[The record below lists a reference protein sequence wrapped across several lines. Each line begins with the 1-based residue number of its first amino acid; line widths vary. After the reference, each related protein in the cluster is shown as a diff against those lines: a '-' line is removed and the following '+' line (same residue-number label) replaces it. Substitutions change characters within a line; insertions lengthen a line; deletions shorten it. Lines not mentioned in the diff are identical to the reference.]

1 MNYGLP
7 YQGSKNRIAKRLVDA
22 LPSAPVL
29 YDVFCG
35 GCAVTHAA
43 MLSGKYQRFVINDRR
58 GWLPAAFQKAI
69 HGDYAH
75 EDRWISREDFERLK
89 STDAYAAMCFSFGN
103 DCRSYM
109 YAQGLE
115 PYKRALHYAI
125 FWRDF
130 APWAALCPETADA
143 LASGLAPIEDRKQR
157 RVQAGHFIVE
167 SLKAQL
173 AAGTLTPDILDK
185 PIYRQIRRVRATS
198 NSLQSL
204 ERLQSLESLERL
216 ERLQSLES
224 LESLQSLQSL
234 ESLEC
239 LQSLESLERL
249 QSLQSLESLERLPG
263 ALTVYSMDYREMRF
277 DEPGIIYCDPP
288 YKDTADKSKDYAD
301 TSFDAEVFY
310 SWCEAQKLPVYISE
324 YQMPEERFVC
334 IAEWNKVTTMA
345 AKTTSH
351 VTERLWRPRTQL

>member
-7 YQGSKNRIAKRLVDA
+7 YKGSKNRIAKRLVEA
-22 LPSAPVL
+22 LPAAPVL

-43 MLSGKYQRFVINDRR
+43 MLSGKYQRFVINDLR
-58 GWLPAAFQKAI
+58 GWLPDAFREAI
-69 HGDYAH
+69 SGGYAH

-103 DCRSYM
+103 DCRTYM
-109 YAQGLE
+109 YARDLE

-130 APWAALCPETADA
+130 APWRELCPETADA

-157 RVQAGHFIVE
+157 RIQAGHFIVE
-167 SLKAQL
+167 SLKQQL
-173 AAGTLTPDILDK
+173 SAGTLSPDILEK
-185 PIYRQIRRVRATS
+185 PIYRQIRRATP

-204 ERLQSLESLERL
+204 GCLERL
-216 ERLQSLES
+216 L
-224 LESLQSLQSL
+224 SLQSL
-234 ESLEC
+234 EC
-239 LQSLESLERL
+239 
-249 QSLQSLESLERLPG
+249 LPG
-263 ALTVYSMDYREMRF
+263 ALTAHSGDYRELCF

-288 YKDTADKSKDYAD
+288 YKSTEERYGQE
-301 TSFDAEVFY
+301 FDAEAFY
-310 SWCEAQKLPVYISE
+310 GWCEAQKLPVYISE
-324 YQMPEERFVC
+324 YQMPEERFAC
-334 IAEWNKVTTMA
+334 IAEWDKVTTMA
-345 AKTTSH
+345 SKTTSH

>member
-22 LPSAPVL
+22 LPPAPVL

-58 GWLPAAFQKAI
+58 GWLPDAFQKAI
-69 HGDYAH
+69 HGGYAH

-89 STDAYAAMCFSFGN
+89 STDAYAALCFSFGN

-109 YAQGLE
+109 YARPLE
-115 PYKRALHYAI
+115 RYKRALHYAI

-143 LASGLAPIEDRKQR
+143 LAAGLAPIEDRKQR
-157 RVQAGHFIVE
+157 RIQAGKFIVG
-167 SLKAQL
+167 SLRAQI

-185 PIYRQIRRVRATS
+185 PIYRQIRRSKGAMTTAET
-198 NSLQSL
+198 LQSL
-204 ERLQSLESLERL
+204 ESLESLERL
-216 ERLQSLES
+216 ERL
-224 LESLQSLQSL
+224 
-234 ESLEC
+234 
-239 LQSLESLERL
+239 ESLERL
-249 QSLQSLESLERLPG
+249 QSLPG
-263 ALTVYSMDYREMRF
+263 ALTAHSGDYRELCF

-288 YKDTADKSKDYAD
+288 YKSGYAKGKDYGCE
-301 TSFDAEVFY
+301 FDAEAFY

-324 YQMPEERFVC
+324 YQMPEERFAC
-334 IAEWNKVTTMA
+334 IAEWDKVTTMA

>member
-22 LPSAPVL
+22 LPAAPVL

-43 MLSGKYQRFVINDRR
+43 MLSGKYQRFVINDLR
-58 GWLPAAFQKAI
+58 GWLPDAFRKAI
-69 HGDYAH
+69 HGGYAH

-89 STDAYAAMCFSFGN
+89 DTDAYAAMCFSFGN

-109 YAQGLE
+109 CARPLE

-125 FWRDF
+125 FWKDI
-130 APWAALCPETADA
+130 APWTELCPETADA
-143 LASGLAPIEDRKQR
+143 LAAGLAPIEDRKER
-157 RVQAGHFIVE
+157 RVRAGHFIVQ

-173 AAGTLTPDILDK
+173 AAGTLAPDILDK
-185 PIYRQIRRVRATS
+185 PIYRQIRRPKHAS
-198 NSLQSL
+198 
-204 ERLQSLESLERL
+204 ESLERL
-216 ERLQSLES
+216 ERLQSL
-224 LESLQSLQSL
+224 Q
-234 ESLEC
+234 
-239 LQSLESLERL
+239 
-249 QSLQSLESLERLPG
+249 SLERLPDT
-263 ALTVYSMDYREMRF
+263 LTAYSGDYRELCF

-288 YKDTADKSKDYAD
+288 YMSVYAKGKDYGCE
-301 TSFDAEVFY
+301 FDAEAFY

-324 YQMPEERFVC
+324 YQMPEERFAC
-334 IAEWNKVTTMA
+334 IAEWDKVTRMA
-345 AKTTSH
+345 TKTTTH

>member
-1 MNYGLP
+1 MNFGLP

-22 LPSAPVL
+22 LPPAPVL

-58 GWLPAAFQKAI
+58 GWLPDAFRKAI
-69 HGDYAH
+69 HGGYAH
-75 EDRWISREDFERLK
+75 EDRWISREDFERLR

-103 DCRSYM
+103 DYRSYM
-109 YAQGLE
+109 YARPLE

-130 APWAALCPETADA
+130 APWRELCPETADA
-143 LASGLAPIEDRKQR
+143 LAAGLAPIEDRKQR

-167 SLKAQL
+167 SLKQQL
-173 AAGTLTPDILDK
+173 SAGTLSPDILEK
-185 PIYRQIRRVRATS
+185 PIYRQIRRATS

-204 ERLQSLESLERL
+204 GCLERL
-216 ERLQSLES
+216 ERLL
-224 LESLQSLQSL
+224 
-234 ESLEC
+234 
-239 LQSLESLERL
+239 SLERL
-249 QSLQSLESLERLPG
+249 ESLPDT
-263 ALTVYSMDYREMRF
+263 LTAYSMDYREMRF

-288 YKDTADKSKDYAD
+288 YMSGYAKGKEYGCE
-301 TSFDAEVFY
+301 FDAEAFY

-334 IAEWNKVTTMA
+334 IAEWDKVTTIA
-345 AKTTSH
+345 AKTTTH

>member
-1 MNYGLP
+1 MNYGLS
-7 YQGSKNRIAKRLVDA
+7 YKGSKNRIAKRLVEA
-22 LPSAPVL
+22 LPAAPVL

-35 GCAVTHAA
+35 GCAITHAA
-43 MLSGKYQRFVINDRR
+43 MLSGKYQRFVINDLR
-58 GWLPAAFQKAI
+58 GWLPDAFREAI
-69 HGDYAH
+69 NGGYAH

-103 DCRSYM
+103 DCQSYM
-109 YAQGLE
+109 YARGLE

-157 RVQAGHFIVE
+157 RIQAGHFIVG
-167 SLKAQL
+167 SLRAQI

-185 PIYRQIRRVRATS
+185 PIYRQIRRVKDTMH
-198 NSLQSL
+198 SL
-204 ERLQSLESLERL
+204 
-216 ERLQSLES
+216 
-224 LESLQSLQSL
+224 
-234 ESLEC
+234 

-249 QSLQSLESLERLPG
+249 QSLECLPG
-263 ALTVYSMDYREMRF
+263 ALTAHSGDYRELCF

-288 YKDTADKSKDYAD
+288 YKSTEERYGQE
-301 TSFDAEVFY
+301 FDFNGFF
-310 SWCEAQKLPVYISE
+310 SWCEAQTLPVYISE
-324 YQMPEERFVC
+324 YQMPEERFAC
-334 IAEWNKVTTMA
+334 IVEWDKVTTMA
-345 AKTTSH
+345 SKTISH

>member
-7 YQGSKNRIAKRLVDA
+7 YQGSKNRIAKRLVET
-22 LPSAPVL
+22 LPAAPVL

-43 MLSGKYQRFVINDRR
+43 MLSGKYQHFVVNDRR
-58 GWLPAAFQKAI
+58 GWLPDAFREAI
-69 HGDYAH
+69 NGGYAH

-103 DCRSYM
+103 DCQWYM
-109 YAQGLE
+109 YARGLE

-130 APWAALCPETADA
+130 TPWRELCPETADA

-157 RVQAGHFIVE
+157 RIQAGHFIIE

-185 PIYRQIRRVRATS
+185 PIYRQIRRPRAAS
-198 NSLQSL
+198 NSLESLKRL

-216 ERLQSLES
+216 QSLES
-224 LESLQSLQSL
+224 L
-234 ESLEC
+234 
-239 LQSLESLERL
+239 
-249 QSLQSLESLERLPG
+249 PG
-263 ALTVYSMDYREMRF
+263 ALTAHSGDYRELCF

-288 YKDTADKSKDYAD
+288 YMSAYAKGKDYGCE
-301 TSFDAEVFY
+301 FDAEAFY

-324 YQMPEERFVC
+324 YQMPEERFAC
-334 IAEWNKVTTMA
+334 IVEWDKVTTMA
-345 AKTTSH
+345 AKTTTH

>member
-7 YQGSKNRIAKRLVDA
+7 YQGSKNRIAKRLVEA
-22 LPSAPVL
+22 LPAAPVL

-43 MLSGKYQRFVINDRR
+43 MLSGKYQRFVINDLR
-58 GWLPAAFQKAI
+58 GWLPDAFRKAI
-69 HGDYAH
+69 HGGYAH
-75 EDRWISREDFERLK
+75 EDRWISREEFERLR

-103 DCRSYM
+103 DYRSYM
-109 YAQGLE
+109 YARPLE
-115 PYKRALHYAI
+115 RYKRALHYAI

-130 APWAALCPETADA
+130 APWRELCPETAGA
-143 LASGLAPIEDRKQR
+143 LAAGLAPIEDRKQR

-167 SLKAQL
+167 SLKQQL
-173 AAGTLTPDILDK
+173 SAGTLSPDILEK
-185 PIYRQIRRVRATS
+185 PIYRQIRRATS

-204 ERLQSLESLERL
+204 GCLERL
-216 ERLQSLES
+216 ERLL
-224 LESLQSLQSL
+224 
-234 ESLEC
+234 
-239 LQSLESLERL
+239 SLERL
-249 QSLQSLESLERLPG
+249 ESLPDT
-263 ALTVYSMDYREMRF
+263 LTAYSMDYREMRF

-288 YKDTADKSKDYAD
+288 YMSGYAKGKEYGCE
-301 TSFDAEVFY
+301 FDAEAFY

-334 IAEWNKVTTMA
+334 IAEWDKVTTIA
-345 AKTTSH
+345 AKTTTH

>member
-22 LPSAPVL
+22 LPPAPVL

-58 GWLPAAFQKAI
+58 DWLPDAFRKAI
-69 HGDYAH
+69 HGGYAH
-75 EDRWISREDFERLK
+75 EDRWISREEFERLR

-103 DCRSYM
+103 DYRSYM
-109 YAQGLE
+109 YARPLE
-115 PYKRALHYAI
+115 RYKRALHYAI

-130 APWAALCPETADA
+130 APWRELCPETADA
-143 LASGLAPIEDRKQR
+143 LAAGLAPIEDRKQR

-167 SLKAQL
+167 SLKQQL
-173 AAGTLTPDILDK
+173 SAGTLSPDILEK
-185 PIYRQIRRVRATS
+185 PIYRQIRRATS

-204 ERLQSLESLERL
+204 GCLERL
-216 ERLQSLES
+216 ERLL
-224 LESLQSLQSL
+224 
-234 ESLEC
+234 
-239 LQSLESLERL
+239 SLERL
-249 QSLQSLESLERLPG
+249 ESLPDT
-263 ALTVYSMDYREMRF
+263 LTAYSMDYREMRF

-288 YKDTADKSKDYAD
+288 YMSGYAKGKEYGCE
-301 TSFDAEVFY
+301 FDAEAFY

-334 IAEWNKVTTMA
+334 IAEWDKVTTIA
-345 AKTTSH
+345 AKTTTH

>member
-22 LPSAPVL
+22 LPPAPVL

-43 MLSGKYQRFVINDRR
+43 MLSGKYQHFVVNDLR
-58 GWLPAAFQKAI
+58 GWLPAAFREAI
-69 HGDYAH
+69 HGGYAH

-89 STDAYAAMCFSFGN
+89 STDAYAALCFSFGN
-103 DCRSYM
+103 NTQSYM
-109 YAQGLE
+109 YARGLE
-115 PYKRALHYAI
+115 PYKRALHHAI

-130 APWAALCPETADA
+130 APWRELCPETADA

-157 RVQAGHFIVE
+157 RVQAGHFIIE

-173 AAGTLTPDILDK
+173 AAEMLTPDILDK
-185 PIYRQIRRVRATS
+185 PIYRQIKATPN
-198 NSLQSL
+198 NSLQ
-204 ERLQSLESLERL
+204 R
-216 ERLQSLES
+216 
-224 LESLQSLQSL
+224 
-234 ESLEC
+234 

-249 QSLQSLESLERLPG
+249 QSLERLESLPG
-263 ALTVYSMDYREMRF
+263 ALTAHSGDYRELCF
-277 DEPGIIYCDPP
+277 DEPGVIYCDPP

-301 TSFDAEVFY
+301 TSFDAESFY
-310 SWCEAQKLPVYISE
+310 SWCERQALPVYISE
-324 YQMPEERFVC
+324 YQMPEDRFVC
-334 IAEWNKVTTMA
+334 IAEWDKVTTMA
-345 AKTTSH
+345 SKTTNH

>member
-22 LPSAPVL
+22 LPPAPVL

-58 GWLPAAFQKAI
+58 GWLPDTFREAI
-69 HGDYAH
+69 NGGYAH

-89 STDAYAAMCFSFGN
+89 DTDAYAAMCFSFGN
-103 DCRSYM
+103 NARSYM
-109 YAQGLE
+109 YTRGLE

-143 LASGLAPIEDRKQR
+143 LAAGLAPIEDRKQR
-157 RVQAGHFIVE
+157 RVQAGYFIVE

-173 AAGTLTPDILDK
+173 AAEILTPDILDK
-185 PIYRQIRRVRATS
+185 PIYRQIRKVKDTPHRLERLQ
-198 NSLQSL
+198 SLESL

-216 ERLQSLES
+216 ERL
-224 LESLQSLQSL
+224 
-234 ESLEC
+234 
-239 LQSLESLERL
+239 
-249 QSLQSLESLERLPG
+249 PG
-263 ALTVYSMDYREMRF
+263 ALTAHSSDYRELRF

-288 YKDTADKSKDYAD
+288 YMSVYAKGKDYGCE
-301 TSFDAEVFY
+301 FDAEAFY
-310 SWCEAQKLPVYISE
+310 SWCDAQKLPVYISE

-334 IAEWNKVTTMA
+334 VVEWDKVTTMA

-351 VTERLWRPRTQL
+351 VAERLWRPRAQL

>member
-7 YQGSKNRIAKRLVDA
+7 YKGSKNRIAKRLVEA
-22 LPSAPVL
+22 LPAAPVL

-43 MLSGKYQRFVINDRR
+43 MLSGKYQRFVINDLR
-58 GWLPAAFQKAI
+58 GWLPDAFREAI
-69 HGDYAH
+69 NGGYAH
-75 EDRWISREDFERLK
+75 EDRWISREDFECLK

-103 DCRSYM
+103 DCRTYM
-109 YAQGLE
+109 YARGLE

-173 AAGTLTPDILDK
+173 AAEMLTPGILDK
-185 PIYRQIRRVRATS
+185 PIYRQIKPKDTPHS
-198 NSLQSL
+198 M
-204 ERLQSLESLERL
+204 
-216 ERLQSLES
+216 
-224 LESLQSLQSL
+224 QSLQS
-234 ESLEC
+234 

-249 QSLQSLESLERLPG
+249 QSLQSLPG
-263 ALTVYSMDYREMRF
+263 ALTAHSGDYRELCF

-288 YKDTADKSKDYAD
+288 YKSTKERYGRE
-301 TSFDAEVFY
+301 FDAEAFY
-310 SWCEAQKLPVYISE
+310 GWCEAQKLPVYISE

-334 IAEWNKVTTMA
+334 VAEWDKVTTMSS
-345 AKTTSH
+345 KTTTH

>member
-22 LPSAPVL
+22 LPAAPVL

-43 MLSGKYQRFVINDRR
+43 VLSGKYQRFVINDLR
-58 GWLPAAFQKAI
+58 GWLPDAFQKAI
-69 HGDYAH
+69 HGGYAH

-103 DCRSYM
+103 NARTYM
-109 YAQGLE
+109 YAPPLE

-143 LASGLAPIEDRKQR
+143 LAAGVAPIEDRKQR
-157 RVQAGHFIVE
+157 RIQAGHFIVE
-167 SLKAQL
+167 SLKQQL
-173 AAGTLTPDILDK
+173 SAGTLAPDILDK
-185 PIYRQIRRVRATS
+185 PIYRQIRRPRLAS
-198 NSLQSL
+198 ESLGSLERLERIQSLQSL
-204 ERLQSLESLERL
+204 ERLK
-216 ERLQSLES
+216 
-224 LESLQSLQSL
+224 
-234 ESLEC
+234 
-239 LQSLESLERL
+239 
-249 QSLQSLESLERLPG
+249 SLQSLESLERLNSLQSLERLERLERLESLPG
-263 ALTVYSMDYREMRF
+263 ALTAYSMDYREMRF
-277 DEPGIIYCDPP
+277 DETGIIYCDPP
-288 YKDTADKSKDYAD
+288 YMSVYAKGKDYGCE
-301 TSFDAEVFY
+301 FDAEAFY

-334 IAEWNKVTTMA
+334 VAEWDKVTSMA
-345 AKTTSH
+345 PKTTSH
-351 VTERLWRPRTQL
+351 VTERLWRPRAQL

>member
-1 MNYGLP
+1 
-7 YQGSKNRIAKRLVDA
+7 
-22 LPSAPVL
+22 
-29 YDVFCG
+29 
-35 GCAVTHAA
+35 
-43 MLSGKYQRFVINDRR
+43 MLSGKYQHFVINDRR
-58 GWLPAAFQKAI
+58 GWLPDAFRKAI
-69 HGDYAH
+69 HGGYAH

-89 STDAYAAMCFSFGN
+89 STDAYAALCFSFGN
-103 DCRSYM
+103 DCRAYM
-109 YAQGLE
+109 YARGLE

-143 LASGLAPIEDRKQR
+143 LAAGLAPIADRKQR

-167 SLKAQL
+167 SLKQQL
-173 AAGTLTPDILDK
+173 SAGTFSPDILEK
-185 PIYRQIRRVRATS
+185 PIYRQIRKVKNTS
-198 NSLQSL
+198 ESLQSLERL

-224 LESLQSLQSL
+224 L
-234 ESLEC
+234 
-239 LQSLESLERL
+239 
-249 QSLQSLESLERLPG
+249 PG
-263 ALTVYSMDYREMRF
+263 ALTAYSGDYRELCF

-288 YKDTADKSKDYAD
+288 YMSGYAKGKDYGCE
-301 TSFDAEVFY
+301 FDAEAFY

-334 IAEWNKVTTMA
+334 IAKWDKVTTMA
-345 AKTTSH
+345 PKTNSH

>member
-1 MNYGLP
+1 MSYGLP

-22 LPSAPVL
+22 LPAAPVL

-43 MLSGKYQRFVINDRR
+43 MLSGKYSRFVVNDRR

-69 HGDYAH
+69 HGGYAH
-75 EDRWISREDFERLK
+75 EDRWISREDFKRLR

-103 DCRSYM
+103 DYRSYM
-109 YAQGLE
+109 YARPLE
-115 PYKRALHYAI
+115 RYKRALHYAI

-130 APWAALCPETADA
+130 APWRELCPETADA
-143 LASGLAPIEDRKQR
+143 LAAGLAPIEDRKQR
-157 RVQAGHFIVE
+157 RIQAGHFIVE

-173 AAGTLTPDILDK
+173 AAETLTLDILDK
-185 PIYRQIRRVRATS
+185 PIYRQIRRATS

-204 ERLQSLESLERL
+204 GCLERL
-216 ERLQSLES
+216 ERLL
-224 LESLQSLQSL
+224 
-234 ESLEC
+234 
-239 LQSLESLERL
+239 SLERL
-249 QSLQSLESLERLPG
+249 ESLPNT
-263 ALTVYSMDYREMRF
+263 LTAYSMDYREMRF

-288 YKDTADKSKDYAD
+288 YMSGYAKGKEYGCE
-301 TSFDAEVFY
+301 FDAEAFY

-334 IAEWNKVTTMA
+334 IAEWDKVTTIA
-345 AKTTSH
+345 AKTTTH
-351 VTERLWRPRTQL
+351 VTERLWRPKAQL

>member
-7 YQGSKNRIAKRLVDA
+7 YQGSKNRIAKRLVEA
-22 LPSAPVL
+22 LPPAPVL

-58 GWLPAAFQKAI
+58 DWLPDAFRKAI
-69 HGDYAH
+69 HGGYAH
-75 EDRWISREDFERLK
+75 EDRWISREEFERLR

-103 DCRSYM
+103 DYRSYM
-109 YAQGLE
+109 YARPLE
-115 PYKRALHYAI
+115 RYKRALHYAI

-130 APWAALCPETADA
+130 APWRELCPETANA
-143 LASGLAPIEDRKQR
+143 LAAGLAPIEDRKQR

-167 SLKAQL
+167 SLKQQL
-173 AAGTLTPDILDK
+173 SAGTLSPDILEK
-185 PIYRQIRRVRATS
+185 PIYRQIRRATS

-204 ERLQSLESLERL
+204 GCLERL
-216 ERLQSLES
+216 ERLL
-224 LESLQSLQSL
+224 
-234 ESLEC
+234 
-239 LQSLESLERL
+239 SLERL
-249 QSLQSLESLERLPG
+249 ESLPDT
-263 ALTVYSMDYREMRF
+263 LTAYSMDYREMRF

-288 YKDTADKSKDYAD
+288 YMSGYAKGKEYGCE
-301 TSFDAEVFY
+301 FDAEAFY

-334 IAEWNKVTTMA
+334 IAEWDKVTTIA
-345 AKTTSH
+345 AKTTTH
-351 VTERLWRPRTQL
+351 VTERLWRPRVQL

>member
-7 YQGSKNRIAKRLVDA
+7 YQGSKNRIAKRLVEA
-22 LPSAPVL
+22 LPAAPVL

-43 MLSGKYQRFVINDRR
+43 MLSGKYQHFVVNDRR
-58 GWLPAAFQKAI
+58 GWLPDAFREAI
-69 HGDYAH
+69 NGGYAH

-109 YAQGLE
+109 YARPLE

-130 APWAALCPETADA
+130 APWRELCPETADA

-167 SLKAQL
+167 SLKAQIT
-173 AAGTLTPDILDK
+173 AGTLPPDILQK
-185 PIYRQIRRVRATS
+185 PIYRQIRRPKATS

-204 ERLQSLESLERL
+204 VSLERL

-224 LESLQSLQSL
+224 L
-234 ESLEC
+234 
-239 LQSLESLERL
+239 
-249 QSLQSLESLERLPG
+249 PG
-263 ALTVYSMDYREMRF
+263 ALTAHSGDYRELRF
-277 DEPGIIYCDPP
+277 DEPGIVYCDPP
-288 YKDTADKSKDYAD
+288 YMSVYAKGKDYGCE
-301 TSFDAEVFY
+301 FDAEAFY

-334 IAEWNKVTTMA
+334 VAEWDKVTPMA
-345 AKTTSH
+345 AKTANH

>member
-1 MNYGLP
+1 MSYGLP

-22 LPSAPVL
+22 LPPAPVL

-58 GWLPAAFQKAI
+58 DWLPDAFRKAI
-69 HGDYAH
+69 HGGYAH
-75 EDRWISREDFERLK
+75 EDRWISGEEFERLR

-103 DCRSYM
+103 DYRSYM
-109 YAQGLE
+109 YARPLE
-115 PYKRALHYAI
+115 RYKRALHYAI

-130 APWAALCPETADA
+130 APWRELCPETADA
-143 LASGLAPIEDRKQR
+143 LAAGLAPIEDRKQR

-167 SLKAQL
+167 SLKQQL
-173 AAGTLTPDILDK
+173 SAGTLSPDILEK
-185 PIYRQIRRVRATS
+185 PIYRQIRRATS

-204 ERLQSLESLERL
+204 GCLERL
-216 ERLQSLES
+216 ERLL
-224 LESLQSLQSL
+224 
-234 ESLEC
+234 
-239 LQSLESLERL
+239 SLERL
-249 QSLQSLESLERLPG
+249 ESLPDT
-263 ALTVYSMDYREMRF
+263 LTAYSMDYREMRF

-288 YKDTADKSKDYAD
+288 YMSGYAKGKEYGCE
-301 TSFDAEVFY
+301 FDAEAFY

-334 IAEWNKVTTMA
+334 IAEWDKVTTIA
-345 AKTTSH
+345 AKTTTH
-351 VTERLWRPRTQL
+351 VTERLWRPRCQLDI

>member
-22 LPSAPVL
+22 LPPAPVL

-58 GWLPAAFQKAI
+58 DWLPDAFRKAI
-69 HGDYAH
+69 HGGYAH
-75 EDRWISREDFERLK
+75 EDRWISREEFERLR

-103 DCRSYM
+103 DYRSYM
-109 YAQGLE
+109 YARPLE
-115 PYKRALHYAI
+115 RYKRALHYAI

-130 APWAALCPETADA
+130 APWRELCPETADA
-143 LASGLAPIEDRKQR
+143 LAAGLAPIEDRKQR

-167 SLKAQL
+167 SLKQQL
-173 AAGTLTPDILDK
+173 SAGTLSPDILEK
-185 PIYRQIRRVRATS
+185 PIYRQIRRATS

-204 ERLQSLESLERL
+204 GCLERLLSLERL
-216 ERLQSLES
+216 ESL
-224 LESLQSLQSL
+224 
-234 ESLEC
+234 
-239 LQSLESLERL
+239 
-249 QSLQSLESLERLPG
+249 PDT
-263 ALTVYSMDYREMRF
+263 LTAYSMDYREMRF

-288 YKDTADKSKDYAD
+288 YMSGYAKGKEYGCE
-301 TSFDAEVFY
+301 FDAEAFY

-324 YQMPEERFVC
+324 YQMPEERFAC
-334 IAEWNKVTTMA
+334 IAEWDKVTSMA
-345 AKTTSH
+345 AKTTTH

>member
-22 LPSAPVL
+22 LPPAPVL

-58 GWLPAAFQKAI
+58 DWLPDAFRKAI
-69 HGDYAH
+69 HGGYAH
-75 EDRWISREDFERLK
+75 EDRWISREEFERLR

-103 DCRSYM
+103 DYRSYM
-109 YAQGLE
+109 YARPLE
-115 PYKRALHYAI
+115 RYKRALHYAI

-130 APWAALCPETADA
+130 APWRELCPETADA
-143 LASGLAPIEDRKQR
+143 LAAGLAPIEDRKQR

-167 SLKAQL
+167 SLKQQL
-173 AAGTLTPDILDK
+173 SAGTLSPDILEK
-185 PIYRQIRRVRATS
+185 PIYRQIRRATS

-204 ERLQSLESLERL
+204 GCLERL
-216 ERLQSLES
+216 ERLL
-224 LESLQSLQSL
+224 
-234 ESLEC
+234 
-239 LQSLESLERL
+239 SLERL
-249 QSLQSLESLERLPG
+249 ESLPDT
-263 ALTVYSMDYREMRF
+263 LTAYSMDYREMRF

-288 YKDTADKSKDYAD
+288 YMSGYAKGKEYGCE
-301 TSFDAEVFY
+301 FDAEAFY

-324 YQMPEERFVC
+324 YQMPEERFAC
-334 IAEWNKVTTMA
+334 IAEWDKVTSMA
-345 AKTTSH
+345 AKTTTH

>member
-7 YQGSKNRIAKRLVDA
+7 YQGSKNRIARRLVDA
-22 LPSAPVL
+22 LPPAPVL

-58 GWLPAAFQKAI
+58 GWLPDAFRKAI

-75 EDRWISREDFERLK
+75 EDRWISREDFDRLK

-103 DCRSYM
+103 NARSYM
-109 YAQGLE
+109 YAPPLE
-115 PYKRALHYAI
+115 RYKRALHYAI

-143 LASGLAPIEDRKQR
+143 LAAGLAPIEDRKQR
-157 RVQAGHFIVE
+157 RVQAGKFIVE

-173 AAGTLTPDILDK
+173 AAGTLAPDILDK
-185 PIYRQIRRVRATS
+185 PIYRQIRRPKHAS
-198 NSLQSL
+198 ESLQSL

-216 ERLQSLES
+216 ERL
-224 LESLQSLQSL
+224 
-234 ESLEC
+234 
-239 LQSLESLERL
+239 ERL
-249 QSLQSLESLERLPG
+249 ESLESLERLPDT
-263 ALTVYSMDYREMRF
+263 LTAYSMDYREMRF

-288 YKDTADKSKDYAD
+288 YMSVYAKGKDYGCE
-301 TSFDAEVFY
+301 FDAEAFY

-324 YQMPEERFVC
+324 YQMPEERFAC
-334 IAEWNKVTTMA
+334 IAEWDKVTNMA
-345 AKTTSH
+345 PKTTSH
-351 VTERLWRPRTQL
+351 VTKGLWRPRTQL

>member
-7 YQGSKNRIAKRLVDA
+7 YQGSKNRIAKRLVEA
-22 LPSAPVL
+22 LPAAPVL

-43 MLSGKYQRFVINDRR
+43 MLSGKYRHFVINDRR
-58 GWLPAAFQKAI
+58 GWLPDAFQKAI
-69 HGDYAH
+69 HGGYAH
-75 EDRWISREDFERLK
+75 EDRWISREDFERLR

-109 YAQGLE
+109 YARGLE

-125 FWRDF
+125 FWKDI
-130 APWAALCPETADA
+130 APWAELCPETADA
-143 LASGLAPIEDRKQR
+143 LAAGLAPNEDRKQR

-167 SLKAQL
+167 SLRAQIT
-173 AAGTLTPDILDK
+173 AGTLTPDILQN
-185 PIYRQIRRVRATS
+185 PIYRQIKDTPH
-198 NSLQSL
+198 
-204 ERLQSLESLERL
+204 RLQ
-216 ERLQSLES
+216 
-224 LESLQSLQSL
+224 
-234 ESLEC
+234 C

-249 QSLQSLESLERLPG
+249 QSLQSLPG
-263 ALTVYSMDYREMRF
+263 ALTAYSTDYREMRF

-301 TSFDAEVFY
+301 TSFDAEAFY
-310 SWCEAQKLPVYISE
+310 SWCERQSLPVYISE
-324 YQMPEERFVC
+324 YQMPEDRFVC
-334 IAEWNKVTTMA
+334 IAEWDKVTRMA
-345 AKTTSH
+345 AKTTTY

>member
-22 LPSAPVL
+22 LPPAPVL

-58 GWLPAAFQKAI
+58 DWLPDAFRKAI
-69 HGDYAH
+69 HGGYAH
-75 EDRWISREDFERLK
+75 EDRWISREEFERLR

-103 DCRSYM
+103 DYRSYM
-109 YAQGLE
+109 YARPLE
-115 PYKRALHYAI
+115 RYKRALHYAI

-130 APWAALCPETADA
+130 APWRELCPETADA
-143 LASGLAPIEDRKQR
+143 LAAGLAPIEDRKQR

-167 SLKAQL
+167 SLKQQL
-173 AAGTLTPDILDK
+173 SAGTLSPDILEK
-185 PIYRQIRRVRATS
+185 PIYRQIRRATS

-204 ERLQSLESLERL
+204 GCLERLLSLERL
-216 ERLQSLES
+216 ESL
-224 LESLQSLQSL
+224 
-234 ESLEC
+234 
-239 LQSLESLERL
+239 
-249 QSLQSLESLERLPG
+249 PDT
-263 ALTVYSMDYREMRF
+263 LTAYSMDYREMRF

-288 YKDTADKSKDYAD
+288 YMSGYAKGKEYGCE
-301 TSFDAEVFY
+301 FDAEAFY

-334 IAEWNKVTTMA
+334 IAEWDKVTTIA
-345 AKTTSH
+345 AKTTTH